1 MTMTDDADLP
11 ITPLF
16 DDFWEASSLDRFN
29 VVEFARSLSSYD
41 SDDKELLL
49 QYPDAPLP
57 LPSPRTRLG
66 HIARRRHT
74 ERAFSEAG
82 LSERDLGALLASLR
96 AWNGLEHRSYPS
108 AGATYVTEVYCVGF
122 RAGSITGKVAYYD
135 AEQHGLVDVGKAPSW
150 EEARAA
156 LNVSVTGNPGVLLV
170 LVAFPGR
177 ATAKYGERGGRFAL
191 LEAGAAMQQLSL
203 AVAESRQLKGVILG
217 GMLDDDW
224 LRTLGLVG
232 TDARVVVGYL
242 VGR

>member
-1 MTMTDDADLP
+1 MTMRDKEETPTAGPHNAAPHIPDRLC
-11 ITPLF
+11 TPLF

-29 VVEFARSLSSYD
+29 VAEFARSLSSYD
-41 SDDKELLL
+41 SDEKELLL

-122 RAGSITGKVAYYD
+122 RAGSITGKIAYYD
-135 AEQHGLVDVGKAPSW
+135 AERHGLVKVGEAPSW
-150 EEARAA
+150 ED
-156 LNVSVTGNPGVLLV
+156 
-170 LVAFPGR
+170 
-177 ATAKYGERGGRFAL
+177 AK
-191 LEAGAAMQQLSL
+191 AAMQQLSL
-203 AVAESRQLKGVILG
+203 AVAESRRLKGVILG
-217 GMLDDDW
+217 GMLDSDW

-242 VGR
+242 VGK